1 MPHDKK
7 IFAFAKVQK
16 TVVVNCYLKLNL
28 LAETLP
34 MTNNGRSIIVTAH
47 MSQNVTC
54 VSYGRCDLDVT
65 FDWSNLSNYAFA
77 LVNTIIDVKCA
88 VKRSVLT
95 PF

>member
-47 MSQNVTC
+47 MSH
-54 VSYGRCDLDVT
+54 VSAMGVATWIGQISQTMHLH
-65 FDWSNLSNYAFA
+65 W
-77 LVNTIIDVKCA
+77 
-88 VKRSVLT
+88 LT
-95 PF
+95 L